1 MSEQK
6 IETNRL
12 LVNRF
17 YHELLNDWQFDII
30 SDLLSPD
37 LVFHGSLGTP
47 KTGHEGFIEYANH
60 LRSAFPDF
68 KNSVEDIIAEEQK
81 VAACLTFRGT
91 HEGEIF
97 GIEPTGRTIQF
108 VGVGIFVFRAD
119 LISHIW
125 VLGDRLSL
133 LQQLSDRDP
142 ITE

>member
-1 MSEQK
+1 MSEQQV
-6 IETNRL
+6 EANRL

-17 YHELLNDWQFDII
+17 YHELWNHWQFDII

-37 LVFHGSLGTP
+37 LVFHGSLGTS
-47 KTGHEGFIEYANH
+47 KTGHEGFIEYANQ
-60 LRSAFPDF
+60 LRNAFPDF
-68 KNSVEDIIAEEQK
+68 KNTVEDIIAEEQK

>member
-1 MSEQK
+1 MSEQQ
-6 IETNRL
+6 IEANRL

-17 YHELLNDWQFDII
+17 YHELWNDWQFDII

-37 LVFHGSLGTP
+37 LVFHGSLGP
-47 KTGHEGFIEYANH
+47 QKTGHEGFVEYAN
-60 LRSAFPDF
+60 LVRSAFPDF
-68 KNSVEDIIAEEQK
+68 KHSVEDIIAEEQK

-133 LQQLSDRDP
+133 LQQLSNRDP

>member
-6 IETNRL
+6 IEANRL

-17 YHELLNDWQFDII
+17 YHELWNDWQFDII

-37 LVFHGSLGTP
+37 LVFHGSLGP
-47 KTGHEGFIEYANH
+47 QKPGHEGFVEYAN
-60 LRSAFPDF
+60 LVRSAFPDF
-68 KNSVEDIIAEEQK
+68 KHSVEDIIAEEQK

>member
-1 MSEQK
+1 MSEQQ

-12 LVNRF
+12 LVYRF
-17 YHELLNDWQFDII
+17 YHELWNNWQFDII

-37 LVFHGSLGTP
+37 LIFHGSLGTQ
-47 KTGHEGFIEYANH
+47 KTGHEGFIEYANQV
-60 LRSAFPDF
+60 RSAFPDF

-81 VAACLTFRGT
+81 VAACLTFQGT
-91 HEGEIF
+91 HEGKIF

-108 VGVGIFVFRAD
+108 VGIGVFVFRAD

>member
-1 MSEQK
+1 MSEQQ
-6 IETNRL
+6 IEDNRL
-12 LVNRF
+12 LVYRF
-17 YHELLNDWQFDII
+17 YHELWNDWQFDII
-30 SDLLSPD
+30 SELLSTD
-37 LVFHGSLGTP
+37 LVFHGSLGTQ
-47 KTGHEGFIEYANH
+47 KTGHEGFIEHAN
-60 LRSAFPDF
+60 LVRSAFPDF

-81 VAACLTFRGT
+81 IAACLTFRGT

-108 VGVGIFVFRAD
+108 VGIGIFVFRTD

-142 ITE
+142 IRE